1 MQTHSRMK
9 WLIRIMMIVAVIM
22 IMYGPS
28 AVQAQEVAVGQATA
42 NVLAVLTVTAP
53 QNLDFGDILQG
64 VEAIVARTD
73 DASAAIFQI
82 AGEGSANQ
90 EVSMNLQLPEYLW
103 NSSAGDQDRMVI
115 SFSSTDATIDT
126 TAGTP
131 GTPGGGAQ
139 VGINPNSIPDTG
151 IGGNDGVIRIYLGGR
166 VHPAVDQRAGAYSA
180 DIILTAAYTGD

>member
-9 WLIRIMMIVAVIM
+9 WLVRIILAFTVVM

-28 AVQAQEVAVGQATA
+28 VVQAQEVAVGQATA

-53 QNLDFGDILQG
+53 QVLDFGDILQG
-64 VEAIVARTD
+64 VETSVARTS
-73 DASAAIFQI
+73 ATNAAIFQI

-103 NSSAGDQDRMVI
+103 NSGAGDQDRMVI

-131 GTPGGGAQ
+131 DAPGGGAI
-139 VGINPNSIPDTG
+139 VGTNPHSLPDTG
-151 IGGNDGVIRIYLGGR
+151 IGGAANLIRIYLGGT
-166 VHPAVDQRAGAYSA
+166 VHPSVDQRAGSYAA